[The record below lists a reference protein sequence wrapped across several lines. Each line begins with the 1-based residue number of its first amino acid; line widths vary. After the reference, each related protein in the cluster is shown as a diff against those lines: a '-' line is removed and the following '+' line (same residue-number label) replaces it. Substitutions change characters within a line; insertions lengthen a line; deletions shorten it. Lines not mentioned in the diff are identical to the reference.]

1 MKLVARF
8 RPGRWKE
15 CVHLQDVAHRYRAT
29 KAGPGY
35 PAERSDTGCLYRD
48 FSCDVGG
55 QYDFAGRIMNIGV
68 APDLPGAVH
77 EAFVHR
83 VHQQRLV
90 QAPPAIGRN
99 GEGAPEET
107 DAGRDLHT
115 DPKIKRRN
123 LRTAFGDGK
132 PDPGL
137 NIIIWPNGIQAPIP
151 PPYPGSILIRGISTQ
166 TRQTFANGLLVPAR
180 QYDPSVRELRQ
191 W

>member
-8 RPGRWKE
+8 RPGGWKE
-15 CVHLQDVAHRYRAT
+15 CAHLQDVAHRYRT
-29 KAGPGY
+29 MKAGPGY
-35 PAERSDTGCLYRD
+35 PAERSDAGCLYRD

-55 QYDFAGRIMNIGV
+55 QDDFAGRIVDIGV

-83 VHQQRLV
+83 VHQQCLV
-90 QAPPAIGRN
+90 QASPAIDRN
-99 GEGAPEET
+99 GEGAPEKT
-107 DAGRDLHT
+107 VAGRDLHA

-137 NIIIWPNGIQAPIP
+137 DIIIW
-151 PPYPGSILIRGISTQ
+151 
-166 TRQTFANGLLVPAR
+166 ANGVKDPMPAP
-180 QYDPSVRELRQ
+180 QPSS
-191 W
+191 